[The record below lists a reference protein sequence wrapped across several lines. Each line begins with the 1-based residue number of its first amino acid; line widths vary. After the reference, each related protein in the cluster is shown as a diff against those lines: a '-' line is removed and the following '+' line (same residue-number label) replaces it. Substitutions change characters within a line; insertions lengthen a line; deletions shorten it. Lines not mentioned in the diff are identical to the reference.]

1 MGVPTFSSPPVESA
15 APPPPPE
22 MRAKKS
28 PLLHLVSDPGV
39 PPAPG
44 VPIPAT
50 LGVPTLGC
58 PPSAAASDATRSFD
72 AGGVIS
78 GLGPNPAA
86 FLHSG
91 SARSLVVS
99 VAFALRW
106 HPTLSCPAM
115 GTLSRPVD

>member
-1 MGVPTFSSPPVESA
+1 M
-15 APPPPPE
+15 
-22 MRAKKS
+22 
-28 PLLHLVSDPGV
+28 
-39 PPAPG
+39 
-44 VPIPAT
+44 
-50 LGVPTLGC
+50 GC

-72 AGGVIS
+72 AGEICVS
-78 GLGPNPAA
+78 GLVGPDPAA

-115 GTLSRPVD
+115 GTLSRPVDWVEPVVVLAAAADLAERLPVEPEGQLNRGHHREAHG